1 MTSFAA
7 ASAPDPIPVVL
18 TSSALRIYDMTVAG
32 PAFEAVSR
40 AVAAG
45 EVPEVALSRVLHVGG
60 SVLLAGPH
68 HNLLDAVDERVA
80 RVLDALDARAD
91 GFVRLRAVA
100 ETAAAKGTAFEDL
113 VAPVLERC
121 FAPFGD
127 VVEDTSRTAGID
139 GRSKHGDFTVT
150 LAGEDTGRVAVEVK
164 DRPTLKL
171 AGASGALTALRQAM
185 ANREAQVGVLVCATP
200 TPALASQRLRLYGAD
215 QILVLL
221 DKDDPDPLALE
232 IACQLARALATHSR
246 SGGEEVDA
254 SLVADSVTR
263 LREILDA
270 ASEIKRGAQEAAR
283 GIKRVEAGYADL
295 VEQASGVIE
304 RLAEGGS

>member
-1 MTSFAA
+1 MTAFAA
-7 ASAPDPIPVVL
+7 ASAPDPVPVAL
-18 TSSALRIYDMTVAG
+18 TPSALRIYDMTVTG

-40 AVAAG
+40 AAASG
-45 EVPEVALSRVLHVGG
+45 EAPEVALCRALDVGG

-68 HNLLDAVDERVA
+68 HDLLDAVDERVG
-80 RVLDALDARAD
+80 RLIDAMDSRAD
-91 GFVRLRAVA
+91 GFARLRAVSEA
-100 ETAAAKGTAFEDL
+100 TAAKGVAFEDL

-150 LAGEDTGRVAVEVK
+150 LAGENPRRIAVEVK

-171 AGASGALTALRQAM
+171 TGASGALTALRQAM

-232 IACQLARALATHSR
+232 IACQLARALTAR
-246 SGGEEVDA
+246 PESGGEEVDA
-254 SLVADSVTR
+254 TLVADSVVR

-283 GIKRVEAGYADL
+283 GLKRVEAGYADL